1 MWQGSFFDHAAH
13 SRLYGSQIPVFR
25 GRAGDASGA
34 EPQHHRERLMSIR
47 DRAAARAAS
56 GAGWMRCKLDEA
68 RSFADG
74 RRRTKLSKVLLDYV
88 FIPFEANAWR
98 IGNVQQ
104 PVLQPVGI
112 LENGISPVLPF
123 KPMCRFCDAHHMR
136 RHFGVEMS

>member
-1 MWQGSFFDHAAH
+1 LITQ
-13 SRLYGSQIPVFR
+13 RT
-25 GRAGDASGA
+25 
-34 EPQHHRERLMSIR
+34 
-47 DRAAARAAS
+47 AAS
-56 GAGWMRCKLDEA
+56 TGAKFLCSVAVRGTPPVRSRSITGNVSCQFGLGPNSARSQWCGWMRCKLDEA